1 MKTKIFKALFLS
13 AIVLLAVRAEAQTCS
28 FTRDLYEGSRGED
41 VRCLQEYLRSS
52 QYGYTYGY
60 SDGVFGPMTR
70 QALAQWQAG
79 QGITASGFFDA
90 ISRARYSELMGNYNI
105 PTPGV
110 VGGYPG
116 NYSYNSYVATP
127 GAQRAQDKMWEALRM
142 IGNAWDEI
150 ENTNRNTSSA
160 KKDLKDAQDDLRDAA
175 QEFFANGDYNDAY
188 ELAVDA
194 FENAEDA
201 FDKVD
206 GGGSGT
212 RADADDAIDDANDA
226 IDDAEDEID
235 DARDRGVSSTIINRA
250 KDFLSDAE
258 DKLDDAEEQFDD
270 KDYDDAEDLAN
281 DAEDLAQDA
290 IDEVN

>member
-1 MKTKIFKALFLS
+1 MV
-13 AIVLLAVRAEAQTCS
+13 IVFLAVSAEAQTCS

-79 QGITASGFFDA
+79 QGITASGFLDA
-90 ISRARYSELMGNYNI
+90 VSRARYLELMGNYNI
-105 PTPGV
+105 STPGV

-116 NYSYNSYVATP
+116 SYSANYNSYITIP
-127 GAQRAQDKMWEALRM
+127 GAQRAQDKIWEAFRM
-142 IGNAWDEI
+142 MGLAWDEVKDSKR
-150 ENTNRNTSSA
+150 NTNSA

-175 QEFFANGDYNDAY
+175 WEFFANGDYNDAY

-206 GGGSGT
+206 GGSGT
-212 RADADDAIDDANDA
+212 RADANDAIDDAKDA
-226 IDDAEDEID
+226 IEDAEDEID
-235 DARDRGVSSTIINRA
+235 DARRRGVSSTLINRA
-250 KDFLSDAE
+250 EDYLDDAE
-258 DKLDDAEEQFDD
+258 NKLDDAEEEYDD
-270 KDYDDAEDLAN
+270 GDYDDAEDSAR

-290 IDEVN
+290 INEVN